1 MNIVFV
7 TNSIGFGGAEKMIA
21 FVANGMYERGHQ
33 VTIVNYNVVEDYIN
47 AHQQTFLSGIQV
59 HSFSSTRCRKL
70 IFLEKIIYLYKIAK
84 KNNAD
89 IIIGFTSYPG
99 FAAKIVGDLLHIP
112 SIMSERGNPFMTYNL
127 RNIPTLL
134 TLFFINRSKGAVFQ
148 TEGASLFYSK
158 QLQKRGCIIPNPIAL
173 PPDLQKTQELIHE
186 KSIVSVGR
194 LNNNPKRYDIMLQ
207 GFALFVK
214 KHPEYSLK
222 LYGKGE
228 DEDNIKKLAQ
238 NLAIEDKVCL
248 MGISDNPM
256 KDICNSEIFVI
267 TSDYE
272 GISNA
277 LLEAM
282 AIGMPCI
289 STDSPPGGARM
300 LIQDK
305 INGQLIPVEDY
316 NALAQAMCNY
326 VEDKEF
332 AFSCGQKAKN
342 VIEKFHPTRILN
354 KWEDYLMAIIN
365 QNHS

>member
-33 VTIVNYNVVEDYIN
+33 VTIVNYNAIEDYIN
-47 AHQQTFLSGIQV
+47 THQQTFLSGIQV
-59 HSFSSTRCRKL
+59 YSFTSKRCRKL
-70 IFLEKIIYLYKIAK
+70 IFFEKIVYLYKIAK
-84 KNNAD
+84 KVNAN
-89 IIIGFTSYPG
+89 IIVGFTSYPG
-99 FAAKIVGDLLHIP
+99 FSAKIVGDLLHIP
-112 SIMSERGNPFMTYNL
+112 SIMSERGNPYKTYNL
-127 RNIPTLL
+127 HNIPTLL

-173 PPDLQKTQELIHE
+173 PPNFHDQQEMTHE

-194 LNNNPKRYDIMLQ
+194 LNNNPKRYDIMLH

-214 KHPEYSLK
+214 KHPEYTLK

-228 DEDNIKKLAQ
+228 DENNIKILAKQ
-238 NLAIEDKVCL
+238 LGIEQKVCF
-248 MGISDNPM
+248 MGVSDNPM
-256 KDICNSEIFVI
+256 RDICLSEIFVI

-289 STDSPPGGARM
+289 STDSPPGGAKM
-300 LIQDK
+300 LIQNK
-305 INGQLIPVEDY
+305 INGQLIPIGDY
-316 NALAQAMCNY
+316 ESLARAICNY
-326 VEDKEF
+326 VDNKEF
-332 AFSCGQKAKN
+332 ALSCGENAKK
-342 VIEKFHPTRILN
+342 VTERFHPTKILDKWEYYFVTLINLN
-354 KWEDYLMAIIN
+354 K
-365 QNHS
+365 S

>member
-33 VTIVNYNVVEDYIN
+33 VTIVNYNAIEDYIN
-47 AHQQTFLSGIQV
+47 THQQTFLSGIQV
-59 HSFSSTRCRKL
+59 YSFTSKRCRKL
-70 IFLEKIIYLYKIAK
+70 IFFEKIVYLYKIAK
-84 KNNAD
+84 KVNAN
-89 IIIGFTSYPG
+89 IIVGFTSYPG
-99 FAAKIVGDLLHIP
+99 FSAKIVGDLLHIP

-148 TEGASLFYSK
+148 TEGASLFYNK
-158 QLQKRGCIIPNPIAL
+158 KLRKRGCIIPNPIAIS
-173 PPDLQKTQELIHE
+173 PNLQKANNIE
-186 KSIVSVGR
+186 KSIVTVGR

-207 GFALFVK
+207 GFALFAK

-228 DEDNIKKLAQ
+228 DEDNIKILSKQLG
-238 NLAIEDKVCL
+238 IEQKVCF
-248 MGISDNPM
+248 MGVSNNPM

-300 LIQDK
+300 LIQNK
-305 INGQLIPVEDY
+305 INGLLIPIGDY
-316 NALAQAMCNY
+316 NALAKAMCKY
-326 VEDKEF
+326 IEDKEF
-332 AFSCGQKAKN
+332 AFSCGQNAKK
-342 VIEKFHPTRILN
+342 VTERFHPIKILN
-354 KWEDYLMAIIN
+354 NWEEYFNSILN
-365 QNHS
+365 NK